1 MKTSR
6 TGFRGGFVEAFVSKH
21 RPAVISANRIGMVFR
36 ICLVRFGMVKSTL
49 GCLGGVLAYQN
60 PPFEVT
66 LMFACSSPIPNAPKV
81 KL

>member
-1 MKTSR
+1 M
-6 TGFRGGFVEAFVSKH
+6 EAFVWKH
-21 RPAVISANRIGMVFR
+21 RLAVIRASKTGVVFR